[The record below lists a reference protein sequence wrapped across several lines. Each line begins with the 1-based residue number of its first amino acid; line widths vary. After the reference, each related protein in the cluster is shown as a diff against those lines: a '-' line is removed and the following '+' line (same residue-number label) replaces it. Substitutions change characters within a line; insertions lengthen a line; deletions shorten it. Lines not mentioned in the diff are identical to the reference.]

1 MTLAVE
7 YATVIELLHGC
18 TAHGD
23 EIEYD
28 KHEVQILCAGGVS
41 IADWDRAID
50 SWTRSGTEY
59 QHFRYIRAVAL
70 ANAARRLYDAE
81 NALAASHLQSF
92 LSTYVTDHN
101 EQEQR

>member
-1 MTLAVE
+1 M
-7 YATVIELLHGC
+7 
-18 TAHGD
+18 
-23 EIEYD
+23 
-28 KHEVQILCAGGVS
+28 QILCAGGVS

-81 NALAASHLQSF
+81 LITTTQLASRLGVTRQAILARVRRGTLQPFKTLANGHHLF
-92 LSTYVTDHN
+92 RVDT
-101 EQEQR
+101 